1 MVGVAA
7 SGTEIPGMTVRQ
19 WGGKNKDRVLA
30 FLPSPALEVT
40 DKRLGNGGGPKEGP
54 AVC

>member
-1 MVGVAA
+1 MKMV
-7 SGTEIPGMTVRQ
+7 
-19 WGGKNKDRVLA
+19 RVLT
-30 FLPSPALEVT
+30 FLLSPALEVI